1 MPSFA
6 QSMRLFE
13 QLLQGN
19 HLEQVKALLRDL
31 LDADGRVHFMSVVSF
46 HDHLCRRY
54 QFVLRKNNTQFVR
67 PGGRHLF
74 YVNGP
79 LLIRVKTSGTN
90 VRPEPHMTVSL
101 AEGLSWPEEAA
112 KFNRRGQTTPR
123 VGAVST
129 ASEAGMWRASPAFGR
144 YCPGRT
150 ATTGGPTRATS
161 TSSRASTIPGHLAC
175 PDPPGLRK
183 SRGRSSGYPILIS
196 DACIWGCAPAESV
209 CIEPETGLFLLS
221 VRPSMTS

>member
-19 HLEQVKALLRDL
+19 HLEQVKTLLRDL
-31 LDADGRVHFMSVVSF
+31 LDADGRVRFMSVVSF

-54 QFVLRKNNTQFVR
+54 QFVLRKNNTQSVR

-129 ASEAGMWRASPAFGR
+129 ASEAGMWRALQRLGD
-144 YCPGRT
+144 T
-150 ATTGGPTRATS
+150 AQ
-161 TSSRASTIPGHLAC
+161 ASDDRWANSCHFNFVNRFDDSGA
-175 PDPPGLRK
+175 PGLR
-183 SRGRSSGYPILIS
+183 PIP
-196 DACIWGCAPAESV
+196 PA
-209 CIEPETGLFLLS
+209 
-221 VRPSMTS
+221 

>member
-31 LDADGRVHFMSVVSF
+31 LDADGRVRFMSVVSF

-54 QFVLRKNNTQFVR
+54 QFVLRKNNTQSVR

-123 VGAVST
+123 S
-129 ASEAGMWRASPAFGR
+129 AGFRPR
-144 YCPGRT
+144 RRPGCGVLSSVWAILPRHLDSDDRW
-150 ATTGGPTRATS
+150 ADRATS
-161 TSSRASTIPGHLAC
+161 TSSRASTIPGHLAFA
-175 PDPPGLRK
+175 DPP
-183 SRGRSSGYPILIS
+183 
-196 DACIWGCAPAESV
+196 A
-209 CIEPETGLFLLS
+209 
-221 VRPSMTS
+221 